1 MLPSESSSHA
11 VATKI
16 QDVEDSLTRAVAFN
30 AKTFEIASSGKI
42 RLTFSYTGNHV
53 GGFIYCTGNGTPWYG
68 MVGKTSKIVGNA
80 TVTYESGSTFLVSA
94 GAWNYG
100 VIIPI
105 GGTVDVKPA

>member
-1 MLPSESSSHA
+1 MEL
-11 VATKI
+11 
-16 QDVEDSLTRAVAFN
+16 SLTRAVAFN
-30 AKTFEIASSGKI
+30 AKAFEIASSGKM

-80 TVTYESGSTFLVSA
+80 TVTYESGGTFLVSA

-105 GGTVDVKPA
+105 DGTVDVKPA